1 MPQTLLAAL
10 WLPALS
16 EVEDK
21 SSLCA
26 GPEGTLISLRLR
38 EQISPGFL
46 WLCQSSCYS
55 GIYLRSHCHTRHLG
69 DGAFTCVVV
78 QPCGKKTPSFKSL
91 VDHIP
96 FKPLL
101 LVVTYTS
108 GTWAMRLTPDK
119 RSLSL
124 PIFSRDQRHLQH
136 KAALQQL
143 LPKLTFHFFATAHF
157 YCHHFHA
164 SN

>member
-1 MPQTLLAAL
+1 MCRT
-10 WLPALS
+10 
-16 EVEDK
+16 
-21 SSLCA
+21 
-26 GPEGTLISLRLR
+26 RR
-38 EQISPGFL
+38 H
-46 WLCQSSCYS
+46 SCYLETKGTNIS
-55 GIYLRSHCHTRHLG
+55 RTSVATSELLLLTHLFGKPLPHQAPWRWGLTR
-69 DGAFTCVVV
+69 VVV
-78 QPCGKKTPSFKSL
+78 QPCGKEIPSFKSL

-96 FKPLL
+96 FEPLP

-108 GTWAMRLTPDK
+108 GIWAMCLTPDK

-124 PIFSRDQRHLQH
+124 PIFSRDQRHSQR

>member
-1 MPQTLLAAL
+1 MD
-10 WLPALS
+10 
-16 EVEDK
+16 DK
-21 SSLCA
+21 GSLCA
-26 GPEGTLISLRLR
+26 EPEGTLASLRLR
-38 EQISPGFL
+38 EQTSPGLL
-46 WLCQSSCYS
+46 WLRQSSCYS
-55 GIYLRSHCHTRHLG
+55 RIYVGSHCHTRHFG
-69 DGAFTCVVV
+69 DGAFTRVVV
-78 QPCGKKTPSFKSL
+78 QPCGKEIPSFKSL

-96 FKPLL
+96 FEPLP

-108 GTWAMRLTPDK
+108 VIWAMRLTPDK